1 MNKSLL
7 ESHLWIASVTP
18 ANQHGFLKVRSME
31 FLTWNYHVKL
41 FRFQGHP
48 PPQLWTNSEFLIM
61 SLGIYIFFKLPRG
74 IQIHDKITLQNG
86 LYNIELWGL
95 RKSVC

>member
-1 MNKSLL
+1 MLERSVLNVNKSLL

-48 PPQLWTNSEFLIM
+48 PPPTLDQFGISDHEF
-61 SLGIYIFFKLPRG
+61 R
-74 IQIHDKITLQNG
+74 N
-86 LYNIELWGL
+86 LYFL
-95 RKSVC
+95 